1 MDSDFKS
8 WYLENSDFIVKL
20 HNSDSVLFYHVKD
33 IIDVLAYIAEEENVS
48 DEYLDIFDTGYAY
61 LYSYISSLKTYLE
74 SYFDGD
80 INALLK
86 YEYFLRYNFYLND
99 IKDLLIEEGIYD
111 GDLRKDLEYILDDI
125 EDILQNKKEASEES
139 LDAYDALLENALPK
153 DKYLQT
159 IPEIFSDV
167 IDTLEI

>member
-8 WYLENSDFIVKL
+8 WYLENSDLFVKL

-33 IIDVLAYIAEEENVS
+33 IIDTLAYIAEKEDVS
-48 DEYLDIFDTGYAY
+48 SEYLDIFDTGYAY

-74 SYFDGD
+74 NYFSGD

-86 YEYFLRYNFYLND
+86 YEHFLRYNFYLND
-99 IKDLLIEEGIYD
+99 IKDILIEENIYD
-111 GDLRKDLEYILDDI
+111 GDLRKDIEYILEDI
-125 EDILQNKKEASEES
+125 EDILQNKKEAKDEI
-139 LDAYDALLENALPK
+139 LDSYDTLMENVIPK

>member
-20 HNSDSVLFYHVKD
+20 HSCDSVLFYHVKD
-33 IIDVLAYIAEEENVS
+33 IIDVLAYIVEEENVS
-48 DEYLDIFDTGYAY
+48 DEYLDVFDTGYAY
-61 LYSYISSLKTYLE
+61 LYSYISSLKTYLDN
-74 SYFDGD
+74 YFDGD
-80 INALLK
+80 ISLLLK
-86 YEYFLRYNFYLND
+86 YGHFLRYNFYLND

-125 EDILQNKKEASEES
+125 EDILQNKKEALEES

-167 IDTLEI
+167 VDTIEI